1 MSCGRNQRRGT
12 DIHKSPRRFSG
23 ACGRGRFF
31 CLLGFTRSTRPR
43 NLKSFSIILTRC
55 TSTPNYLSGE
65 ESRNWKRSRASHQRK
80 QDWDKC
86 MVAHG
91 GRTFLA
97 LWLPERKQYVRGVI
111 VVVPV
116 AKNLQIHQTQSD
128 LTKKTQRHFR
138 PLHVAVN
145 LTKNEHRI

>member
-1 MSCGRNQRRGT
+1 MQAIEGNRTGT
-12 DIHKSPRRFSG
+12 SAWLHMAD
-23 ACGRGRFF
+23 A
-31 CLLGFTRSTRPR
+31 L
-43 NLKSFSIILTRC
+43 
-55 TSTPNYLSGE
+55 
-65 ESRNWKRSRASHQRK
+65 
-80 QDWDKC
+80 
-86 MVAHG
+86 
-91 GRTFLA
+91 FLA

-111 VVVPV
+111 LVVPV